1 MKKLTPE
8 QVDPFQKEHGAH
20 ILDVRSPEE
29 FADVHITGA
38 HCIPLETLPHSS
50 QHLPQDKP
58 ILVYCRSGK
67 RSQEAI
73 AKLKEQGFEN
83 LVQLE
88 GGILAYEKAGG
99 KVRRLKQGIPI
110 MQQVQVAAGSLV
122 LLGFMLGWLF
132 HPAFLWLSAFV
143 GGGLIF
149 AGLSGYCG
157 MAKLL
162 NKMPW
167 NRSPKPKRPLKEAK
181 A

>member
-1 MKKLTPE
+1 ME
-8 QVDPFQKEHGAH
+8 QFQQEQNAH
-20 ILDVRSPEE
+20 ILDVRNPDE
-29 FADVHITGA
+29 FADVHILGA
-38 HCIPLETLPHSS
+38 HCMPLETLPQSH
-50 QHLPQDKP
+50 HRLPKDKP
-58 ILVYCRSGK
+58 LLVYCRSGK
-67 RSQEAI
+67 RSLEAI
-73 AKLKEQGFEN
+73 DLLKKQGFEN

-88 GGILAYEKAGG
+88 GGLLAYEKAGG
-99 KVRRLKQGIPI
+99 QVRRLREGIPI

-122 LLGFMLGWLF
+122 LLGLILAWLL

-157 MAKLL
+157 MAQLL

-167 NRSPKPKRPLKEAK
+167 NRPPKPKNPLKEAK